1 MDPKVSDEFAKK
13 VLEELASPGKTGSD
27 RRAQETPEA
36 FRPRMDID
44 HTSGGFVVST
54 PRPAGNSANADEI
67 LVEFGLD
74 PAEWK
79 VTSVRQG
86 KWQTFNEN
94 WLESFRV
101 SVVPANYES
110 SLDPDLDL
118 EKLIDEIKKWKPTK
132 GSKQVTGDGAFV
144 IAPSDQQI
152 GKKANGHGTEQSIQR
167 ILGVTEGAFARYQE
181 LNKIGRNLGTVAMLL
196 AGDHVEGNVSQG
208 GRLQSPAASD
218 LGQTEQT
225 RVARRLLMQQIKAF
239 APHCEEI
246 IISVVNGN
254 HDEVTRQVVADPSDG
269 WNVEIASAV
278 QDACAENPEL
288 AHVKFR
294 YPEKDHQT
302 LTIDIKGTLV
312 GLFHGHQSGRDVV
325 KYLSGQAA
333 GQTALGQADVWV
345 SGHFH
350 HFKALD
356 IGSRLWLQAPTTDP
370 GSAWW
375 RDRSGLES
383 KPGLLTFTVGKNYDP
398 RRDISVIQTD

>member
-1 MDPKVSDEFAKK
+1 
-13 VLEELASPGKTGSD
+13 
-27 RRAQETPEA
+27 
-36 FRPRMDID
+36 MDID
-44 HTSGGFVVST
+44 HNTGGFVVST
-54 PRPAGNSANADEI
+54 PRPAGNTADADAI
-67 LVEFGLD
+67 LRDFDLD
-74 PAEWK
+74 PAAWR
-79 VTSVRQG
+79 VTSVRQS
-86 KWQTFNEN
+86 KWQSATSD
-94 WLESFRV
+94 WLESYRV
-101 SVVPANYES
+101 SVVPSDQVDA
-110 SLDPDLDL
+110 PDFDL
-118 EKLIDEIKKWKPTK
+118 EQLVDEIKKWKPAK
-132 GSKQVTGDGAFV
+132 GSKQATGEGAYV

-152 GKKANGHGTEQSIQR
+152 GKKANGQGTEQSVQR
-167 ILGVTEGAFARYQE
+167 ILGVTEGAFNRYQE

-196 AGDHVEGNVSQG
+196 AGDHVEGNVSQN

-239 APHCEEI
+239 APHCEELVI
-246 IISVVNGN
+246 AVVNGN

-269 WNVEIASAV
+269 WNVEIAAAV
-278 QDACAENPEL
+278 QDACAENSEL

-294 YPEKDHQT
+294 FPERDHQT
-302 LTIDIKGTLV
+302 LTVDIKGTLV

-333 GQTALGQADVWV
+333 GQTALGQADLWV

-370 GSAWW
+370 GSPWW

-383 KPGLLTFTVGKNYDP
+383 KPGLLTFTVGKDYDP
-398 RRDISVIQTD
+398 RRDISVISAS

>member
-1 MDPKVSDEFAKK
+1 MSESFSKK
-13 VLEELASPGKTGSD
+13 LLEELASPGTTGSD

-36 FRPRMDID
+36 WRPRMDID
-44 HTSGGFVVST
+44 HNTGGFVVST
-54 PRPAGNSANADEI
+54 PRPAGNTADADAI
-67 LVEFGLD
+67 LRDFDLD
-74 PAEWK
+74 PAAWR
-79 VTSVRQG
+79 VTSVRQS
-86 KWQTFNEN
+86 KWQSATSD
-94 WLESFRV
+94 WLESYRV
-101 SVVPANYES
+101 SVVPSDQVDA
-110 SLDPDLDL
+110 PDFDL
-118 EKLIDEIKKWKPTK
+118 EQLVDEIKKWKPAK
-132 GSKQVTGDGAFV
+132 GSKQATGEGAYV

-152 GKKANGHGTEQSIQR
+152 GKKANGQGTEQSVQR
-167 ILGVTEGAFARYQE
+167 ILGVTEGAFNRYQE

-196 AGDHVEGNVSQG
+196 AGDHVEGNVSQN

-239 APHCEEI
+239 APHCEELVI
-246 IISVVNGN
+246 AVVNGN

-269 WNVEIASAV
+269 WNVEIAAAV
-278 QDACAENPEL
+278 QDACAENSEL

-294 YPEKDHQT
+294 FPERDHQT
-302 LTIDIKGTLV
+302 LTVDIKGTLV

-333 GQTALGQADVWV
+333 GQTALGQADLWV

-370 GSAWW
+370 GSPWW

-383 KPGLLTFTVGKNYDP
+383 KPGLLTFTVGKDYDP
-398 RRDISVIQTD
+398 RRDISVISAS

>member
-1 MDPKVSDEFAKK
+1 MSDDFAKK

-54 PRPAGNSANADEI
+54 PRPAGNSANANEI
-67 LVEFGLD
+67 LIEFGLD
-74 PAEWK
+74 PEAWK

-101 SVVPANYES
+101 SVVPAAYADILVS
-110 SLDPDLDL
+110 DLDL
-118 EKLIDEIKKWKPTK
+118 EKLVDEIKKWKPAK
-132 GSKQVTGDGAFV
+132 GSKQTTGDGAFV

-167 ILGVTEGAFARYQE
+167 ILGVTEGAFSRFQE
-181 LNKIGRNLGTVAMLL
+181 LNKLGRNLGTVSVLL

-239 APHCEEI
+239 APHCEELVVA
-246 IISVVNGN
+246 VVNGN
-254 HDEVTRQVVADPSDG
+254 HDEVTRQVVTDPSDG

-278 QDACAENPEL
+278 QDACAENSDL
-288 AHVKFR
+288 SHVTFR
-294 YPEKDHQT
+294 YPERDHQT
-302 LTIDIKGTLV
+302 LTVDIKGTLV

-370 GSAWW
+370 GSPWW

-383 KPGLLTFTVGKNYDP
+383 KPGLLTFTVGENHDP
-398 RRDISVIQTD
+398 RRDISIIQTN

>member
-1 MDPKVSDEFAKK
+1 MSESFSKK
-13 VLEELASPGKTGSD
+13 LLEELASPGTTGSD

-36 FRPRMDID
+36 WRPRMDID
-44 HTSGGFVVST
+44 HNTGGFVVST
-54 PRPAGNSANADEI
+54 PRPAGNTADADAI
-67 LVEFGLD
+67 LRDFDLD
-74 PAEWK
+74 PAAWR
-79 VTSVRQG
+79 VTSVRQS
-86 KWQTFNEN
+86 KWQSATSD
-94 WLESFRV
+94 WLESYRV
-101 SVVPANYES
+101 SVVPA
-110 SLDPDLDL
+110 DQVDAPDFDL
-118 EKLIDEIKKWKPTK
+118 EQLVDEIKKWKPAK
-132 GSKQVTGDGAFV
+132 GSKQTTGEGAYV

-152 GKKANGHGTEQSIQR
+152 GKKANGQGTEQSIQR
-167 ILGVTEGAFARYQE
+167 ILGVTEGAFNRYQE

-196 AGDHVEGNVSQG
+196 AGDHVEGNVSQN

-239 APHCEEI
+239 APHCEELI
-246 IISVVNGN
+246 IAVVNGN

-269 WNVEIASAV
+269 WNVEIAAAV
-278 QDACAENPEL
+278 QDACAENSEL

-294 YPEKDHQT
+294 FPERDHQT
-302 LTIDIKGTLV
+302 LTVNIKGTLV

-333 GQTALGQADVWV
+333 GQTALGQADLWV

-370 GSAWW
+370 GSPWW

-383 KPGLLTFTVGKNYDP
+383 KPGLLTFTVGKDYDP
-398 RRDISVIQTD
+398 RRDISIVSAS

>member
-1 MDPKVSDEFAKK
+1 MSESFSKK
-13 VLEELASPGKTGSD
+13 LLEELASPGTTGSD

-36 FRPRMDID
+36 WRPRMDID
-44 HTSGGFVVST
+44 HSTGGFVIST
-54 PRPAGNSANADEI
+54 PRPAGNTADADAI
-67 LVEFGLD
+67 LRDFDLD
-74 PAEWK
+74 PTAWR
-79 VTSVRQG
+79 VTSVRQS
-86 KWQTFNEN
+86 KWQSATSD
-94 WLESFRV
+94 WLESYRV
-101 SVVPANYES
+101 SVVPA
-110 SLDPDLDL
+110 DQVDAPDFDL
-118 EKLIDEIKKWKPTK
+118 EQLVDEIKKWKPAK
-132 GSKQVTGDGAFV
+132 GSKQVTGEGAYV

-152 GKKANGHGTEQSIQR
+152 GKKANGQGTEESVQR
-167 ILGVTEGAFARYQE
+167 ILGVTEGAFNRYQE

-196 AGDHVEGNVSQG
+196 AGDHVEGNVSQN

-239 APHCEEI
+239 APHCEELVI
-246 IISVVNGN
+246 AVVNGN

-269 WNVEIASAV
+269 WNVEIAAAV
-278 QDACAENPEL
+278 QDACAENSEL

-294 YPEKDHQT
+294 FPERDHQT
-302 LTIDIKGTLV
+302 LTVDIKGTLV

-333 GQTALGQADVWV
+333 GQTALGQADLWV

-370 GSAWW
+370 GSPWW

-383 KPGLLTFTVGKNYDP
+383 KPGLLTFTVGKDYDP
-398 RRDISVIQTD
+398 RRDISVISAS